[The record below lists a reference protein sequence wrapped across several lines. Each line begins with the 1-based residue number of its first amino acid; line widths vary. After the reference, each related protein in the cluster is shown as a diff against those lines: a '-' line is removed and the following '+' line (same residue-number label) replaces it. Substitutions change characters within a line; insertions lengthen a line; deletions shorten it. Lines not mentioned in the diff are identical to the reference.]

1 MTTNL
6 KLDADVYN

>member
-6 KLDADVYN
+6 KASTDKQ